1 MVKFYSSLNQDHID
15 FITSQSDF
23 YVASAPWAGD
33 HIDVSPKSDPSRTLA
48 VLGPN
53 TVAYLDAGSG
63 CETVSHIYENGR
75 LTLMFASSG
84 PSPQILRLFG
94 KARVVEKWGPHF
106 QQLLA
111 KMATESGDELD
122 ITGARVVIVLKVQ
135 KVQISSG
142 SSVTSGE
149 DRVAEGTEGAIADA
163 KHESETEEAGSKDDE
178 IVEDNLR
185 SLDGLPGMSDARRA
199 RDENM
204 AVEDTKAWFRKV
216 SRQQDAVALGVG
228 LGILFIIFLSLAGVL
243 KIRVVFIEHILN
255 YQRRQ
260 MGIPEDHS
268 WKSEL

>member
-15 FITSQSDF
+15 FITSQSSF

-48 VLGPN
+48 VLGPK

-63 CETVSHIYENGR
+63 CETISHIYENGR
-75 LTLMFASSG
+75 LTLMCSSSG
-84 PSPQILRLFG
+84 PSPQVLRLFG
-94 KARVVEKWGPHF
+94 KAKVVEKWGPHF

-111 KMATESGDELD
+111 RMATESGDELD
-122 ITGARVVIVLKVQ
+122 ITGARAVIVLKVS

-142 SSVTSGE
+142 SWVTSGE
-149 DRVAEGTEGAIADA
+149 DRVAEN
-163 KHESETEEAGSKDDE
+163 ESETEKDSSEDSE
-178 IVEDNLR
+178 TMEDNLR
-185 SLDGLPGMSDARRA
+185 SLDGLSGTMDARRA
-199 RDENM
+199 RDENI

-216 SRQQDAVALGVG
+216 SRQQDAVALGIG
-228 LGILFIIFLSLAGVL
+228 LGILFMIFLGLSGVL